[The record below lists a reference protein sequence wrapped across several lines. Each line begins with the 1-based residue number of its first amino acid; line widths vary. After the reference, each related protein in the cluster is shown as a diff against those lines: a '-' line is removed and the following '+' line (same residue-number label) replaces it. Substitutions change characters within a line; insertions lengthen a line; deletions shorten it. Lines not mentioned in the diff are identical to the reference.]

1 MQLKPV
7 SFPTSFKFIN
17 HCYITFPSD
26 PPVGDAE
33 ILDFPVDNKMYPER
47 AVRDRGD
54 DRRGRTE
61 RSCDRTE

>member
-26 PPVGDAE
+26 PLVGDAE
-33 ILDFPVDNKMYPER
+33 ILDFPVDDKIYPER
-47 AVRDRGD
+47 AMRDRGD
-54 DRRGRTE
+54 DRRGRTK
-61 RSCDRTE
+61 RSCDCPE